1 MYLNKWVLNNFLKSS
16 TVLALRM
23 SFGSEF
29 HSLDAAPANARSPNV
44 LSVFTFGGTSDIS
57 SFDHKSY
64 LVGVLMISN
73 EEVTNNIQ

>member
-1 MYLNKWVLNNFLKSS
+1 MYLNKWILNNFLKSS

-29 HSLDAAPANARSPNV
+29 RMTFALANARSPNV

-57 SFDHKSY
+57 SFDHELY
-64 LVGVLMISN
+64 LVKVLIILN
-73 EEVTNNIQ
+73 EEVTKNIQ